1 MVEENTT
8 TTPTSDG
15 TEQNTAATE
24 GSNGTT
30 QAGAETEAKDFVT
43 LSKAELQGRIDS
55 AIATRLAQERRT
67 KQKEDERKVLPEV
80 ERLKAELKDKEDENL
95 RYRAKEDFLTKARE
109 AKLDNALK
117 VYELYAHRLQFG
129 NKGECLN
136 LEAVLTQAK
145 ADIAEL
151 TRGLGTSREKSDASA
166 RSTGPGATSNDHM
179 NQVIRQQ
186 IR

>member
-67 KQKEDERKVLPEV
+67 KQ
-80 ERLKAELKDKEDENL
+80 KEDENL